1 MTVTSNEDFAKRMM
15 LLARPAEQFEPTATF
30 DPDGD
35 CIEFLAKPDPFYGE
49 RVDDLVTVYYSQESG
64 EVIGSLLKGVSRFCA
79 EMLTKM
85 PGFKIEIHDGRV
97 QLVHIFR
104 ARLWSSALDPQAMPA
119 LVYQKLI
126 EVADKTEVETDMCL
140 V

>member
-1 MTVTSNEDFAKRMM
+1 MTVTSNEEFAKRML
-15 LLARPAEQFEPTATF
+15 LLARPAEQFEPTAAY

-49 RVDDLVTVYYSQESG
+49 RLDDLVTVYYSQETD
-64 EVIGSLLKGVSRFCA
+64 EVIGSLLKGVSKFCA
-79 EMLTKM
+79 EVLTKM
-85 PGFKIEIHDGRV
+85 PGFKVEIHDGKV

-104 ARLWSSALDPQAMPA
+104 ARLWSSRLDPQEMPS
-119 LVYQKLI
+119 LIYQKLI
-126 EVADKTEVETDMCL
+126 EVANQSEVETELCL